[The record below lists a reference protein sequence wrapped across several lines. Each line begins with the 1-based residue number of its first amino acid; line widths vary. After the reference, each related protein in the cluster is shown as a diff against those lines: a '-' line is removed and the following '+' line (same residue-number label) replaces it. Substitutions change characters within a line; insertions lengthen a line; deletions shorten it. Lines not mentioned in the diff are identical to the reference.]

1 MKTICW
7 SFAITLLLLI
17 SQVTYAQPP
26 FQQGP
31 GEIGRI
37 LHLSG
42 KVIGEHRMLEE
53 KCVLVLADRGE
64 KEEMKGLGG
73 NGRFFLC
80 NTSYSMGDYV
90 EGKMQQTGIRRAKAG
105 AVWRPF
111 PVYKKL

>member
-1 MKTICW
+1 MKNIRW
-7 SFAITLLLLI
+7 LFVAALAFLI
-17 SQVTYAQPP
+17 SQGAYAQTP

-42 KVIGEHRMLEE
+42 KVIGEHYMLEE

-90 EGKMQQTGIRRAKAG
+90 EGKMQQTGIRRARAG

-111 PVYKKL
+111 PVYRKL